1 MGETLITMWVYCLYV
16 MKQNANADARSTE
29 TKIEM
34 AETFKEFEDEYRT
47 EPKHREVVYEDDD
60 CVIIADHT
68 GHELNEWANAVAE
81 DRETLRQTFRALAD
95 QKMSEQTAH
104 AVFSYAD
111 PVVFDKFDN

>member
-1 MGETLITMWVYCLYV
+1 MEA
-16 MKQNANADARSTE
+16 QNEADGRSTE

-68 GHELNEWANAVAE
+68 GHELNEWANTVAE
-81 DRETLRQTFRALAD
+81 DRETLRESFRALAD